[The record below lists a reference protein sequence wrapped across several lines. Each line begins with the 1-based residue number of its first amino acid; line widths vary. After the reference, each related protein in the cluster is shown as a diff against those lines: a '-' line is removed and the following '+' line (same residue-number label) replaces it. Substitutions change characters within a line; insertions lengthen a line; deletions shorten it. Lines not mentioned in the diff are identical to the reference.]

1 MDKYELMWLEN
12 AAIRFVTRM
21 NYKTNE
27 QIINTGLLAGD
38 TPIVM
43 DDIKLLAR
51 DLNTLNLGD
60 KSKEVIRDVMRNEE
74 RVKLEVEKYL
84 WMIEQYNIKLV
95 PKDHKDYPYSWKKL
109 SGMPP
114 LIFARGDTS
123 ILSKISR
130 FGSAAIV
137 GSREASRYALYATGQ
152 FSSSLA
158 SKGVVI
164 VSGLALGTDRKAHEA
179 CINAGGKTVAITA
192 GGSDVVYPYQNKDLY
207 ERIIEDGVLITE
219 LPPGQEVMKQYFP
232 SRNRLIS
239 ALSDVCLI
247 MEAGMYSGTLH
258 TASFAGNQGKDV
270 FVLPNSIYSD
280 NCLGGLQL
288 LRDGAE
294 VLIDVDSVYERIV
307 HETDIRRAV
316 LKDGLQ
322 DEQDGK
328 RDLRRLS
335 RTDPEAL
342 SEDDWKTVVC
352 DEISER
358 PKNIDDL
365 CISLGIPFSYLSSLV
380 TMLETEGRIAIE
392 RGKYVLTIPNR

>member
-1 MDKYELMWLEN
+1 MDSKELMWLEN
-12 AAIRFVTRM
+12 AAIRYVTSM

-27 QIINTGLLAGD
+27 QIISTGLIVDG
-38 TPIVM
+38 TPLVM
-43 DDIKLLAR
+43 DDLKLLSK
-51 DLNTLNLGD
+51 DLD
-60 KSKEVIRDVMRNEE
+60 SVKVSDRSKEVIREVIRNEDK
-74 RVKLEVEKYL
+74 VKLEVEKYV
-84 WMIEQYNIKLV
+84 WMIEQYGIKLI
-95 PKDHKDYPYSWKKL
+95 PRTHRDYPYSWKKL

-123 ILSKISR
+123 ILSSISVN
-130 FGSAAIV
+130 GAAAIV
-137 GSREASRYALYATGQ
+137 GSRDASRYALYATGQ
-152 FSSSLA
+152 FSAKLA
-158 SKGVVI
+158 GKGVVI

-179 CINAGGKTVAITA
+179 CIEEGGKTVAITA

-207 ERIIEDGVLITE
+207 ERITENGVLITE

-280 NCLGGLQL
+280 NSLGGLLL

-294 VLIDVDSVYERIV
+294 VLIDVQSVYERILQV
-307 HETDIRRAV
+307 VDSRRA
-316 LKDGLQ
+316 
-322 DEQDGK
+322 
-328 RDLRRLS
+328 DLEDMNSEAGTGITELRCRVKN
-335 RTDPEAL
+335 DPESL
-342 SEDDWKTVVC
+342 SEDDWKAVVC

-365 CISLGIPFSYLSSLV
+365 CISLGIPISYLSSLV
-380 TMLETEGRIAIE
+380 TMLETEGRIANE
-392 RGKYVLTIPNR
+392 KGKYVLTIRKG